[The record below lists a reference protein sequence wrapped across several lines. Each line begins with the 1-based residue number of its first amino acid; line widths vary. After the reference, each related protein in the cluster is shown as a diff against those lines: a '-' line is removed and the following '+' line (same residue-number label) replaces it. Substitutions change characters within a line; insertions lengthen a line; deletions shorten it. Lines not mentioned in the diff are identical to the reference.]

1 MLVITDGSVVLLEG
15 KKREYL
21 VEISD
26 ETFHTDH
33 GILDLGE
40 LREKTFGDI
49 IRTHL
54 GYEYTIL
61 KPRAPDFFRHCK
73 RTGAPMMPKDIGIIL
88 AYTGLCPE
96 DTVLDAGTG
105 SGILAIYLGSI
116 AKKVVTYEGNGE
128 FVKIARK
135 NIEAAGLRNV
145 EVRHADIV
153 SEMPRLRKKF
163 DLITLDMKDAAMV
176 VPHVK
181 KVLKPGGFL
190 ATYSPFFE
198 QTEDIRVAIDRG
210 GFHSV
215 QTLECVE
222 RKLEFTKRGTRPSTR
237 VAHTGFITIA
247 RL

>member
-21 VEISD
+21 VEVSD
-26 ETFHTDH
+26 KKFHTDH

-40 LREKTFGDI
+40 LRDKKFGDV

-54 GYEYTIL
+54 GHEYTIL

-105 SGILAIYLGSI
+105 SGILAIYLGII
-116 AKKVVTYEGNGE
+116 AKKVITYERNEE
-128 FVKIARK
+128 FVKTAK
-135 NIEAAGLRNV
+135 QNIGVAGLRNV

-153 SEMPRLRKKF
+153 SEIPRLRKKF

-198 QTEDIRVAIDRG
+198 QTEDIRIAIEKE
-210 GFHSV
+210 GFSEV
-215 QTLECVE
+215 QTLECIE

>member
-1 MLVITDGSVVLLEG
+1 MVVITDGSVVLLKG

-21 VEISD
+21 VEVSD
-26 ETFHTDH
+26 KKFHTDH

-40 LREKTFGDI
+40 LREKTFGDV

-54 GYEYTIL
+54 GYEYIIL
-61 KPRAPDFFRHCK
+61 KPRAPDFFRHGK
-73 RTGAPMMPKDIGIIL
+73 RTGAPMMPKDIGIII

-105 SGILAIYLGSI
+105 SGILVIYLGNI
-116 AKKVVTYEGNGE
+116 AKKVITYERNEE
-128 FVKIARK
+128 FVKTARK

-163 DLITLDMKDAAMV
+163 DLIMLDMMDTAMV
-176 VPHVK
+176 VPHAK

-198 QTEDIRVAIDRG
+198 QTEDIRIAIEKE
-210 GFHSV
+210 GFSEV
-215 QTLECVE
+215 LTLECIE

>member
-1 MLVITDGSVVLLEG
+1 MVVVADKSLVLLKG

-21 VEISD
+21 VEASD
-26 ETFHTDH
+26 KKFHTDH

-40 LREKTFGDI
+40 LREKTFGGTLM
-49 IRTHL
+49 THL
-54 GYEYTIL
+54 GYEYAII

-96 DTVLDAGTG
+96 DNVLDAGTG
-105 SGILAIYLGSI
+105 SGILAIYLGTI
-116 AKKVVTYEGNGE
+116 AKKVVTYERNGE

-145 EVRHADIV
+145 ELRHADIV
-153 SEMPRLRKKF
+153 SEVPHLKKNF
-163 DLITLDMKDAAMV
+163 NLITLDMKDAAMV
-176 VPHVK
+176 IPHIK

-198 QTEDIRVAIDRG
+198 QTEDIRVAIERE
-210 GFHSV
+210 GFSEV

-222 RKLEFTKRGTRPSTR
+222 RNLDFTKRGTRPSTR

>member
-1 MLVITDGSVVLLEG
+1 MVVVAYKNIILLKG
-15 KKREYL
+15 KTREFL
-21 VEISD
+21 VEVSD
-26 ETFHTDH
+26 KTFHTDH
-33 GILDLGE
+33 GSLDLGD
-40 LREKTFGDI
+40 LREKKFGDV

-54 GYEYTIL
+54 GCEYTIL
-61 KPRAPDFFRHCK
+61 KPKAPDFFRHCK

-88 AYTGLCPE
+88 AYTGLCPN

-116 AKKVVTYEGNGE
+116 AKKVVTYERNEE

-135 NIEAAGLRNV
+135 NIGTAGLRNV

-153 SEMPRLRKKF
+153 TEMPRLGKKF
-163 DLITLDMKDAAMV
+163 DLVTLDMKDAATI
-176 VPHVK
+176 VPYVK

-198 QTEDIRVAIDRG
+198 QTWDIRAAIDRE

-215 QTLECVE
+215 QTLECAE

>member
-1 MLVITDGSVVLLEG
+1 MLVITDGSVVLLKG

-21 VEISD
+21 VEVSD
-26 ETFHTDH
+26 KKFHTDH
-33 GILDLGE
+33 GILDLCE
-40 LREKTFGDI
+40 LREKTFGDV

-54 GYEYTIL
+54 GYEYTVI
-61 KPRAPDFFRHCK
+61 KPRAPDFFMHCK
-73 RTGAPMMPKDIGIIL
+73 RTGAPMVPKDIGIIL

-96 DTVLDAGTG
+96 DTVLDAGAG

-116 AKKVVTYEGNGE
+116 AKKVITYERNEE

-135 NIEAAGLRNV
+135 NVEAAGLRNV
-145 EVRHADIV
+145 EVRYADII
-153 SEMPRLRKKF
+153 SEISHMRKKF

-176 VPHVK
+176 VPHAK

-190 ATYSPFFE
+190 VTYSPFFE
-198 QTEDIRVAIDRG
+198 QTEDTRIAIEKE
-210 GFHSV
+210 GFSEV
-215 QTLECVE
+215 QTLECIE

>member
-1 MLVITDGSVVLLEG
+1 MLVITDGSVVLLKG

-21 VEISD
+21 VEVSD
-26 ETFHTDH
+26 KKFHTDH

-40 LREKTFGDI
+40 LREKTFGDVI
-49 IRTHL
+49 KTHL
-54 GYEYTIL
+54 GYKYAIL
-61 KPRAPDFFRHCK
+61 KPRAPDFFRHGK

-88 AYTGLCPE
+88 AYAGLCPE

-105 SGILAIYLGSI
+105 SGILAIYLGNI
-116 AKKVVTYEGNGE
+116 AKKVITYERNEE
-128 FVKIARK
+128 FVKTAKK

-153 SEMPRLRKKF
+153 SEMSRLRKKF
-163 DLITLDMKDAAMV
+163 DLITLDMKDAVLV
-176 VPHVK
+176 VPHAK
-181 KVLKPGGFL
+181 KVLKPSGFL

-198 QTEDIRVAIDRG
+198 QTEDIRVAIDRE
-210 GFHSV
+210 GFSDV
-215 QTLECVE
+215 QTLECIE
-222 RKLEFTKRGTRPSTR
+222 RQLEFTKRGTRPSTR

>member
-1 MLVITDGSVVLLEG
+1 MSVVLLKG

-21 VEISD
+21 VEVSD

-33 GILDLGE
+33 GRLDLGE
-40 LREKTFGDI
+40 LRDKKFGDV

-73 RTGAPMMPKDIGIIL
+73 RTGAPMMPKDVGIIL

-116 AKKVVTYEGNGE
+116 AKKVITYERNEE
-128 FVKIARK
+128 FVKIARE
-135 NIEAAGLRNV
+135 NIEAAELRNV

-153 SEMPRLRKKF
+153 SEIPHMRRKF

-198 QTEDIRVAIDRG
+198 QTEDVRVAIDRV
-210 GFHSV
+210 GFRSV

-222 RKLEFTKRGTRPSTR
+222 RELEFTRRGTRPSTH